1 MLCLDACF
9 VVLAAGELDKSELKN
24 LMARMGIDVSE
35 KRLTELMGQ
44 YDVDQGGKIE
54 LHEFLMLLKSQHK
67 EAMSRIKELVEAP
80 IMTLRSDPTKQYLPT
95 TRGTLR
101 ITVADGFAKKDQY
114 RIMSACDREYIS
126 EVTKDMSGA
135 SAAAMISSS
144 LQATKLRLGRW
155 MVVVMRL
162 YISLGCRFVV
172 YTCEAIPLSH
182 IRALSCAY
190 SVLVWFPQTRA

>member
-1 MLCLDACF
+1 
-9 VVLAAGELDKSELKN
+9 
-24 LMARMGIDVSE
+24 MGIEVSE

-67 EAMSRIKELVEAP
+67 EAQARIKELVEAP
-80 IMTLRSDPTKQYLPT
+80 IMVLRSDQSKQYLPPT
-95 TRGTLR
+95 KGMLR
-101 ITVADGFAKKDQY
+101 ITVADGFAKKDKY

-144 LQATKLRLGRW
+144 LQATKLRLGTYCALQLDLTIGID
-155 MVVVMRL
+155 VSVAGSPCPCL
-162 YISLGCRFVV
+162 IFPS
-172 YTCEAIPLSH
+172 PL
-182 IRALSCAY
+182 AA
-190 SVLVWFPQTRA
+190 